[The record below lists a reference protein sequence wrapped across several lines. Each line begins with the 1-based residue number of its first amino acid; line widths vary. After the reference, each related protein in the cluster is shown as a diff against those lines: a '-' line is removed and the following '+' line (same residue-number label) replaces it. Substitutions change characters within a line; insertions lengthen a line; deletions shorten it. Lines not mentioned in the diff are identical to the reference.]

1 MSKCCRCQGQG
12 KESYD
17 DDGRMVTETCWHCAG
32 SGEVEPKVALQD
44 HLLRVARALAIQE
57 ETEYRKARD
66 NDPEGEGYEF
76 CAAEEMMTV
85 HDYFEGRVLNRQYQ
99 FGDQIRNLDP
109 AIQKILLDWHEKRS
123 SERPTETPSPN
134 GMESPNEG
142 EKERLLVQADLLEQF
157 TKDLQSG
164 AYFGRLD
171 CEDDIPF

>member
-32 SGEVEPKVALQD
+32 SGEVEPEVALQD
-44 HLLRVARALAIQE
+44 HLLRVAHALAIQE

-85 HDYFEGRVLNRQYQ
+85 HDYFEGRVSDRKFKLTAQMQQLNSS
-99 FGDQIRNLDP
+99 
-109 AIQKILLDWHEKRS
+109 IQNALFEWYEKRL
-123 SERPTETPSPN
+123 SERLTKPAPSPN
-134 GMESPNEG
+134 GSKTGYVAAPSHVIIGAEEIRAFQEVNF
-142 EKERLLVQADLLEQF
+142 LEEIS
-157 TKDLQSG
+157 K
-164 AYFGRLD
+164 
-171 CEDDIPF
+171 DDIPF